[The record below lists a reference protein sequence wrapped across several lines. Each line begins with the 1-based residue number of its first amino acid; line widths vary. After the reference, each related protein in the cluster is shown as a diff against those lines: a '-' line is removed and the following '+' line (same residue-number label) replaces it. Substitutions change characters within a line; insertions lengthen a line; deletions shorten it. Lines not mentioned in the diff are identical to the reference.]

1 MEAYEVED
9 LFLLFL
15 KTLPIPDQKNIHN
28 GQDILNAL
36 TYDSEEEL
44 KNEIWNIIKY
54 STNYLRIAKTLQD
67 DLKIRIPDDEEEDP
81 EDENQEESSDE
92 E

>member
-15 KTLPIPDQKNIHN
+15 KTLSIPDQKNIHN

-36 TYDSEEEL
+36 TYDAEEDL
-44 KNEIWNIIKY
+44 KNEIWAIIKY
-54 STNYLRIAKTLQD
+54 STNYLLIAQTLQD
-67 DLKIRIPDDEEEDP
+67 DLKIRAP
-81 EDENQEESSDE
+81 EDEEDDPAFEEGLSDE